1 MAGNLFIYEAQRRF
15 PNYVVNVIVHNE
27 FSLFSREP
35 VYRQN
40 IPVEVK
46 FTSGKTLRDTIL
58 LEPGKMAVGKY
69 TDSIADVIVDPDFT
83 LMQSRV
89 SDDTWVKP
97 EYRIFPKLEKKD
109 DKKYHDFAGKCMFYL
124 FSIGDSVTLEDITD
138 DDVIQK
144 HLVKISESRTKL
156 GMKLVGYEL
165 FLRHRDSATA
175 EFRILILYE
184 FQDKTVKGYIDG
196 LINEGSEGIK
206 LDRLDRIRL

>member
-1 MAGNLFIYEAQRRF
+1 
-15 PNYVVNVIVHNE
+15 
-27 FSLFSREP
+27 
-35 VYRQN
+35 
-40 IPVEVK
+40 
-46 FTSGKTLRDTIL
+46 
-58 LEPGKMAVGKY
+58 
-69 TDSIADVIVDPDFT
+69 
-83 LMQSRV
+83 
-89 SDDTWVKP
+89 
-97 EYRIFPKLEKKD
+97 
-109 DKKYHDFAGKCMFYL
+109 HDFAGKCMFYL